1 MCCCLFNYTD
11 GFSEDIFGS
20 WKSKAATAATTY
32 WIIFSIFLTP
42 RSWGVCALVLAPSA
56 CRSEDLGQGYHPFQ
70 CFDIPGDLG
79 FPRGNFDWFFGWQV
93 YGGWLLV
100 HLIFLHFKQQWEVAV
115 IRHRLVCVNRTS
127 ELAVACWSFPKYLI
141 FEVLLLQMKNELFI
155 STPCFMQM
163 IKISLHF
170 WGGAA
175 PELPLNIEVFLTC
188 SNSTSALHCLHCL
201 TKLGFTCLSA
211 LPSQVSEA
219 NVLFGQFSGGCPPQM
234 MLSQAIVR
242 SCSH

>member
-1 MCCCLFNYTD
+1 MLILFNRNSTS
-11 GFSEDIFGS
+11 GLGIFPTS
-20 WKSKAATAATTY
+20 WKAGY
-32 WIIFSIFLTP
+32 IFWCTPFLNLD
-42 RSWGVCALVLAPSA
+42 SFVGCVGGELAQALGS
-56 CRSEDLGQGYHPFQ
+56 
-70 CFDIPGDLG
+70 
-79 FPRGNFDWFFGWQV
+79 
-93 YGGWLLV
+93 LL
-100 HLIFLHFKQQWEVAV
+100 KQQSEVAV

-141 FEVLLLQMKNELFI
+141 FEVLLLQKKNELFYNI

-163 IKISLHF
+163 ITISLHF

-234 MLSQAIVR
+234 MLCYLKQ
-242 SCSH
+242 

>member
-1 MCCCLFNYTD
+1 MVSQKIYLALERARQQQLQQHIELYLAFSSRPCPGESVHWCLHHLRAARRILGRVIILSSVSISQVIWGSPGVILTD
-11 GFSEDIFGS
+11 FLGG
-20 WKSKAATAATTY
+20 KSM
-32 WIIFSIFLTP
+32 
-42 RSWGVCALVLAPSA
+42 
-56 CRSEDLGQGYHPFQ
+56 
-70 CFDIPGDLG
+70 
-79 FPRGNFDWFFGWQV
+79 
-93 YGGWLLV
+93 GGWLLM

-141 FEVLLLQMKNELFI
+141 FEVLLLQKKNELFYNI

-163 IKISLHF
+163 ITISLHF

-234 MLSQAIVR
+234 M
-242 SCSH
+242 

>member
-1 MCCCLFNYTD
+1 MCCCLFDYTD

-93 YGGWLLV
+93 YGGVGYWCTWFFYISSSSEKLQSLGTDLSVLTEHLSLLLLV
-100 HLIFLHFKQQWEVAV
+100 DHFPNILSLKSCFCRRKMNYLTIFP
-115 IRHRLVCVNRTS
+115 R
-127 ELAVACWSFPKYLI
+127 P
-141 FEVLLLQMKNELFI
+141 
-155 STPCFMQM
+155 
-163 IKISLHF
+163 
-170 WGGAA
+170 
-175 PELPLNIEVFLTC
+175 
-188 SNSTSALHCLHCL
+188 ALC
-201 TKLGFTCLSA
+201 
-211 LPSQVSEA
+211 
-219 NVLFGQFSGGCPPQM
+219 
-234 MLSQAIVR
+234 R
-242 SCSH
+242 W